1 VLQNSVNKKETRSHL
16 RYERP
21 FKRKERVAN
30 EIQHILGKIQTQYI
44 DLSDLGLITFSRVTI
59 SPDLKHAKVFFSV
72 LNKKIPIDKIQI
84 EMDNRAK
91 SFRKYLGQELRIKFT
106 PELKFFYDETVEY
119 TQKIDTIFQKLK
131 RDD

>member
-1 VLQNSVNKKETRSHL
+1 MLQNSVNKKEARTRL

-119 TQKIDTIFQKLK
+119 TQKIDTIFQKLR

>member
-1 VLQNSVNKKETRSHL
+1 MLQNSVNKKEARTRL

-119 TQKIDTIFQKLK
+119 SQKIDTIFQKLK

>member
-1 VLQNSVNKKETRSHL
+1 MLQNSVNKKEARSHL
-16 RYERP
+16 KYERP

-84 EMDNRAK
+84 EMDNRSK

-106 PELKFFYDETVEY
+106 PELKFFYDETVAY

>member
-1 VLQNSVNKKETRSHL
+1 MLQYSVNKKEARTRL

-30 EIQHILGKIQTQYI
+30 EIQHILGRIQTQYI

>member
-1 VLQNSVNKKETRSHL
+1 VLQNSVNKKEARTRL

-21 FKRKERVAN
+21 FKRKDRVAN

-119 TQKIDTIFQKLK
+119 SQKIDTIFQKLK

>member
-1 VLQNSVNKKETRSHL
+1 MLQNSVNKKEARTRL

-21 FKRKERVAN
+21 FKRKDRVAN

>member
-1 VLQNSVNKKETRSHL
+1 
-16 RYERP
+16 
-21 FKRKERVAN
+21 
-30 EIQHILGKIQTQYI
+30 
-44 DLSDLGLITFSRVTI
+44 
-59 SPDLKHAKVFFSV
+59 

>member
-1 VLQNSVNKKETRSHL
+1 MLQNSVNKKETRSHL

-21 FKRKERVAN
+21 FKRKDRVAN

-119 TQKIDTIFQKLK
+119 SQKIDTIFQKLK

>member
-1 VLQNSVNKKETRSHL
+1 VLQNSVNKKEARTRL

-21 FKRKERVAN
+21 FKRKDRVAN

-59 SPDLKHAKVFFSV
+59 SPDLKYAKVFFSV

-106 PELKFFYDETVEY
+106 PELKFFYDETVAY

>member
-1 VLQNSVNKKETRSHL
+1 MLQNSVNKKEARTRL

-30 EIQHILGKIQTQYI
+30 EIQHILGKIQTQHI

-106 PELKFFYDETVEY
+106 PELKFFYDETVAY

>member
-1 VLQNSVNKKETRSHL
+1 MLQNSVNKKEARTRL

>member
-1 VLQNSVNKKETRSHL
+1 VLQNSVNKKEARTRL

-21 FKRKERVAN
+21 FKRKDRVAN

>member
-1 VLQNSVNKKETRSHL
+1 MLQNSVNKKEARTRL

-21 FKRKERVAN
+21 FKRKDRVAN

-91 SFRKYLGQELRIKFT
+91 SFRRYLGQELRIKFT

-119 TQKIDTIFQKLK
+119 SQKIDTIFQKLK

>member
-1 VLQNSVNKKETRSHL
+1 VLQNSVNKKEARTRL
-16 RYERP
+16 IYERP
-21 FKRKERVAN
+21 FKRKDRVAN

-106 PELKFFYDETVEY
+106 PELKFFYDETVAY

>member
-1 VLQNSVNKKETRSHL
+1 MLQNSVNKKEARTRL

-21 FKRKERVAN
+21 FKRKDRGAN
-30 EIQHILGKIQTQYI
+30 ELQHILGKIQTEYI
-44 DLSDLGLITFSRVTI
+44 ELSDLGLITFSRVTI

>member
-1 VLQNSVNKKETRSHL
+1 MLQNSVNKKEARTRL

-21 FKRKERVAN
+21 FKRKELVAN

>member
-1 VLQNSVNKKETRSHL
+1 VLQSSVNKKEARTRL

-91 SFRKYLGQELRIKFT
+91 SFRKYLGQVLRIKFT
-106 PELKFFYDETVEY
+106 PELKFFYDETVAY

>member
-1 VLQNSVNKKETRSHL
+1 MLQNSVNKKEARTRL
-16 RYERP
+16 RYEGP
-21 FKRKERVAN
+21 FKRKDRVAN

-106 PELKFFYDETVEY
+106 PELKFFYDETVAY

>member
-1 VLQNSVNKKETRSHL
+1 MLQNSVNKKEARTRL

-91 SFRKYLGQELRIKFT
+91 SFRKYLGQALRIKFT
-106 PELKFFYDETVEY
+106 PELKVFYDETVAY

>member
-1 VLQNSVNKKETRSHL
+1 MLQNSVNKKEARTRL

-21 FKRKERVAN
+21 FKRKDRVAN

-119 TQKIDTIFQKLK
+119 SQKIDTIFQKLK

>member
-1 VLQNSVNKKETRSHL
+1 MLQNSVNKKEARTRL

-21 FKRKERVAN
+21 FKRKDRVAN

-106 PELKFFYDETVEY
+106 PEVKFFYDETVSY

-131 RDD
+131 SDD

>member
-1 VLQNSVNKKETRSHL
+1 VLQNSVNKKEARTRL

-21 FKRKERVAN
+21 FKRKDRVAN

-84 EMDNRAK
+84 EMDNRSK

-119 TQKIDTIFQKLK
+119 SQKIDTIFQKLK

>member
-1 VLQNSVNKKETRSHL
+1 MLQNSVNKKETRSHL

-44 DLSDLGLITFSRVTI
+44 DLSDLGLITFSRVTV

-72 LNKKIPIDKIQI
+72 LNKKIPVDKIQI

>member
-1 VLQNSVNKKETRSHL
+1 MLQNSVNKKEARTRL

-30 EIQHILGKIQTQYI
+30 EIQHILGRIQTQYI

-119 TQKIDTIFQKLK
+119 SQKIDTIFQKLK

>member
-1 VLQNSVNKKETRSHL
+1 MLQNSVNKKEARTRL
-16 RYERP
+16 RYEGP
-21 FKRKERVAN
+21 FKRKDRVAN

-106 PELKFFYDETVEY
+106 PELKFFYDETVAY
-119 TQKIDTIFQKLK
+119 TQKINTIFQKLK

>member
-1 VLQNSVNKKETRSHL
+1 MLQNSVNKKEARTRL

-59 SPDLKHAKVFFSV
+59 SSDLKHAKVFFSV

-119 TQKIDTIFQKLK
+119 SQKIDTIFQKLK

>member
-1 VLQNSVNKKETRSHL
+1 MLQNSVNKKEARTRL

-59 SPDLKHAKVFFSV
+59 SSDLKHAKVFFSV

>member
-1 VLQNSVNKKETRSHL
+1 MLQNSVNKKETRSHL

>member
-1 VLQNSVNKKETRSHL
+1 VLQNSVNKKEARTRL

>member
-1 VLQNSVNKKETRSHL
+1 MLQNSVTKKEARTRL
-16 RYERP
+16 KYERP

-59 SPDLKHAKVFFSV
+59 SSDLKHAKVFFSV

-106 PELKFFYDETVEY
+106 PELKFFYDETVAY

>member
-1 VLQNSVNKKETRSHL
+1 MLQNSVNKKEARTRL

-44 DLSDLGLITFSRVTI
+44 DLSDLGLVTFSRVTI
-59 SPDLKHAKVFFSV
+59 SPDLKHAKVFFSI
-72 LNKKIPIDKIQI
+72 LNNKIPIDKIQI